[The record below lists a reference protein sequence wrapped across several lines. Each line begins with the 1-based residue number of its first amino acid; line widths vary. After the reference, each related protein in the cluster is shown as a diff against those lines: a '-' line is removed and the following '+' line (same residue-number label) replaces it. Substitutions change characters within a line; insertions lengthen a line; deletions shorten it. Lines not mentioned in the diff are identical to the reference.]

1 MYSKNYY
8 TPVIGKKKTDLID
21 LSVITG
27 ETPFGFFM
35 GELDTTCPSK
45 QNEDAMAAMGD
56 GVGFAKYYEGVDHTL
71 FILVNTDEYVNDIL
85 TFLAPTN
92 STNAS
97 LLQCSDQL
105 C

>member
-1 MYSKNYY
+1 
-8 TPVIGKKKTDLID
+8 
-21 LSVITG
+21 
-27 ETPFGFFM
+27 
-35 GELDTTCPSK
+35 
-45 QNEDAMAAMGD
+45 MAAMGD

-92 STNAS
+92 STDAS

>member
-1 MYSKNYY
+1 
-8 TPVIGKKKTDLID
+8 
-21 LSVITG
+21 
-27 ETPFGFFM
+27 
-35 GELDTTCPSK
+35 
-45 QNEDAMAAMGD
+45 MAAMGD

-71 FILVNTDEYVNDIL
+71 FIAVNTDEYVNDIL

-92 STNAS
+92 STDTS